1 MPTTRGDVNGVPRQ
15 AIDFVGAVN
24 RRENYSREALPEKN
38 GRNSVGR
45 S

>member
-1 MPTTRGDVNGVPRQ
+1 MPTTHGDVNGVPRR
-15 AIDFVGAVN
+15 AIDIVGAVN
-24 RRENYSREALPEKN
+24 RRENYSREVLSEKN